1 MDFVRGVFA
10 MTSAKIAPTRIALAS
25 WLDRQADPRVH
36 VIGRIVVGNL
46 KVLEREPD
54 RPGLLAMTA
63 ANVARLQQAINGS

>member
-1 MDFVRGVFA
+1 MSALHQVRAELSVWA
-10 MTSAKIAPTRIALAS
+10 DS
-25 WLDRQADPRVH
+25 QADAHVH

-63 ANVARLQQAINGS
+63 ANVARLQQAINGR